1 MMTTTMKG
9 PHGLSYDALERL
21 LPKARTGIYALGYLD
36 REGRFRVQSVGRDDY
51 DVRARLSELIGSSTM
66 FKFAV
71 MSDARDAFLH
81 ECALFHEFRPPSTII
96 HPVRP
101 RGTDWQ
107 CPHCLQ
113 RAL

>member
-1 MMTTTMKG
+1 MTTLMKG
-9 PHGLSYDALERL
+9 PHALSFDTVQRV
-21 LPKARTGIYALGYLD
+21 LPKARIGIFTLGYVD

-66 FKFAV
+66 FKYAV
-71 MSDARDAFLH
+71 LGNAREAFLE
-81 ECALFHEFRPPSTII
+81 ECVLFHELRPPSTII
-96 HPVRP
+96 HPARQ

-113 RAL
+113 FGL